1 MFNKLSNLGS
11 DIKASRRLWTMCLR
25 YMILMSERIEFM
37 FTLTNDGGVSGSLY
51 MVNNRGF
58 RRLKPAKNKFT

>member
-1 MFNKLSNLGS
+1 MGALPAVVAL
-11 DIKASRRLWTMCLR
+11 
-25 YMILMSERIEFM
+25 LMSERIEFM

-51 MVNNRGF
+51 MVNNSGF